1 MNWSRASSSGN
12 ANYYHQHALL
22 DKASSYTFPQLTLTP
37 PHSFEEYLPS
47 VSDHVY
53 DRDMSELCSIILS
66 DGFCNSSN
74 GVGYSNQNSATT
86 TEVSTTS
93 TCTQYSQENFMPA
106 NNLAISGGHIP
117 LDSHQDP
124 GAGSYNNYGQETYDI
139 YGQDYYA
146 GLGSTTELSASCCS
160 FYDNNPLPSSSSSSS
175 SPSHALINENI
186 NIPLDASP
194 SSYRQLVS
202 PRELQEVFDDLA
214 RRPTDPVGKVT
225 CYRGNH

>member
-1 MNWSRASSSGN
+1 
-12 ANYYHQHALL
+12 
-22 DKASSYTFPQLTLTP
+22 
-37 PHSFEEYLPS
+37 
-47 VSDHVY
+47 
-53 DRDMSELCSIILS
+53 
-66 DGFCNSSN
+66 
-74 GVGYSNQNSATT
+74 
-86 TEVSTTS
+86 
-93 TCTQYSQENFMPA
+93 MPA